1 LIDCTIVYSGVR
13 KCISQETGVNSLP
26 EYSMAI
32 TIDTLDHVLVHK
44 RVGHETLIHCRHCVE
59 RGDTKVSFV
68 IMINH

>member
-1 LIDCTIVYSGVR
+1 
-13 KCISQETGVNSLP
+13 
-26 EYSMAI
+26 MAI